1 MKINIVFKDGEVRV
15 YQPDD
20 DWADYR
26 VFKHYFAVINEG
38 GATPIVNLE
47 KESVR

>member
-1 MKINIVFKDGEVRV
+1 MMTEQEAYDNLMGYINEIGTIGV
-15 YQPDD
+15 
-20 DWADYR
+20 
-26 VFKHYFAVINEG
+26 EG